1 MLCWSVFDGF
11 LTACF
16 VGTWAVLVVA
26 GAFGGLGRVW
36 VSLGSGLGWLIW
48 CDFFVVCCGCYNC

>member
-1 MLCWSVFDGF
+1 M
-11 LTACF
+11 
-16 VGTWAVLVVA
+16 GTWAVLVVA

-48 CDFFVVCCGCYNC
+48 CDFSLCVVVVIIADLVFCGVCWDAWVVG